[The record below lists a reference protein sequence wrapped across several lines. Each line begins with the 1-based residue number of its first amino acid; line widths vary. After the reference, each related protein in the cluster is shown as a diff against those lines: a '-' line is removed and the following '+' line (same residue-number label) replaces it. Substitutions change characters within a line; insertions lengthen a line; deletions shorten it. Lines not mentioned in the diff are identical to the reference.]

1 METGE
6 DTERS
11 KASVR
16 AGKKCLPDKNSVR
29 DQKGESVCLIKTSV
43 CLIKTSVCLIEFQ
56 KPATV
61 TKSGKVSA

>member
-43 CLIKTSVCLIEFQ
+43 CLIEFQ